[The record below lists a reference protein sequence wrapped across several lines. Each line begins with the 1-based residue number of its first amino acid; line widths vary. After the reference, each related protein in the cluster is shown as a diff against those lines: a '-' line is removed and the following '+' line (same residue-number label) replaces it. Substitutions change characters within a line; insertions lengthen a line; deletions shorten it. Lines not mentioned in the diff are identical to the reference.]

1 MKNTTLVAILVCI
14 AVGLYTSCVDTL
26 PDSLCGD
33 ALSDLSITSLP
44 DVSSFAVVAADT
56 AADSVTIRYTS
67 PSLVNV
73 CPLVDVGMQV
83 RAVGAFSNVGASLWW
98 TSTDKTD
105 FALTR
110 QDSTW
115 TGASSKVDISPVYG
129 DGAGTLWVTVDFTF
143 PYAGNDTSVAAVYQE
158 LGNLFEGLYFKPDA
172 FRLNP

>member
-1 MKNTTLVAILVCI
+1 MKNLTCIILLTGMSL
-14 AVGLYTSCVDTL
+14 GLYTSCVDTL

-33 ALSDLSITSLP
+33 TLSDLTITVLP
-44 DVSSFAVVAADT
+44 DASSFAVIAADT
-56 AADSVTIRYTS
+56 TTDSVTIRYTS

-83 RAVGAFSNVGASLWW
+83 RAVGNFSKVGASLWW

-115 TGASSKVDISPVYG
+115 TGSSSKVDISPVYG

-143 PYAGNDTSVAAVYQE
+143 PYTGDDTSVAAVYQE